1 MKNVNYPSELCSSNT
16 LSENLAYNKTPIA
29 ENKLNSAYK
38 ILGIKYV
45 NECFNN
51 EFSGYKTEKQNIE
64 VMKSISR
71 FICFINRDF
80 FWTIVEK
87 TPLSEINRD
96 MIKKSGDLVYDTYGR
111 GSHWYIEIGKY
122 KLPIWQPGTVAYH
135 SAMKKNTNLEIN
147 SKSAVNCDYQKNG
160 PILDIEDC
168 VFLARFMTDLAQ
180 NYLNMCQSQGYDSK
194 DFIPHIYSDSLLT
207 SLQRLARIDAEN
219 NGIVN
224 ELKHI
229 LTCFD
234 PDIIELSDQENC
246 LFHLNEFKTFEM
258 LVKKVPTMNEIKKF
272 RKKNQYWYGYK
283 TLFDFFAETSV
294 FKDHIHEVKICLLRQ
309 PYIFENQ
316 GDYAELHRFFD
327 TILEEAKNHIDA
339 KYFAGPQ
346 MDALSMVNQ
355 GDDSGKHSY
364 KNFRDSELD
373 SNMNFSDLMN
383 DLHQDN
389 FTKNDPFDQ
398 NRERSSTDGQQNFK
412 SKNNTPGQSDLL
424 KEFEQD
430 NRNLQITAGQCDL
443 LKEFEQDN
451 SKIKAK
457 SSFDGLDSYC
467 IDNTLYTNCY
477 NFKNNDKLTEY
488 YMTIKRSIKR
498 QGQDQLANKGQ
509 FNANN
514 YSKVISKVDKFL
526 PLYGGLMKIGCCHD
540 SNSDESRIV
549 KQLTKMQSLYHKD
562 AVLAKR
568 LAYCMTLLNRD
579 HILEYGNEFQNKE
592 RKQVGEDF
600 IEMCQKK
607 MYTLPEIK
615 AIRDLKFLEA
625 SIIVL
630 INSGKLDL
638 NNKYTTQECVQ
649 IILSKWTNYLENKI
663 SPPADQGE
671 APQDFKRTDKI
682 DFPSDVCQ
690 ESPQIPKILTRK
702 PDEYYNE
709 YIERIS
715 EYLKELKTER
725 ITEILGDLDPTD
737 NRVSAAIKFLQ
748 KVLEE
753 KKSCVI
759 F

>member
-1 MKNVNYPSELCSSNT
+1 
-16 LSENLAYNKTPIA
+16 
-29 ENKLNSAYK
+29 
-38 ILGIKYV
+38 
-45 NECFNN
+45 
-51 EFSGYKTEKQNIE
+51 
-64 VMKSISR
+64 
-71 FICFINRDF
+71 
-80 FWTIVEK
+80 
-87 TPLSEINRD
+87 
-96 MIKKSGDLVYDTYGR
+96 
-111 GSHWYIEIGKY
+111 
-122 KLPIWQPGTVAYH
+122 
-135 SAMKKNTNLEIN
+135 
-147 SKSAVNCDYQKNG
+147 
-160 PILDIEDC
+160 
-168 VFLARFMTDLAQ
+168 
-180 NYLNMCQSQGYDSK
+180 
-194 DFIPHIYSDSLLT
+194 
-207 SLQRLARIDAEN
+207 
-219 NGIVN
+219 
-224 ELKHI
+224 
-229 LTCFD
+229 
-234 PDIIELSDQENC
+234 
-246 LFHLNEFKTFEM
+246 
-258 LVKKVPTMNEIKKF
+258 
-272 RKKNQYWYGYK
+272 
-283 TLFDFFAETSV
+283 
-294 FKDHIHEVKICLLRQ
+294 
-309 PYIFENQ
+309 
-316 GDYAELHRFFD
+316 
-327 TILEEAKNHIDA
+327 
-339 KYFAGPQ
+339 
-346 MDALSMVNQ
+346 
-355 GDDSGKHSY
+355 
-364 KNFRDSELD
+364 
-373 SNMNFSDLMN
+373 
-383 DLHQDN
+383 
-389 FTKNDPFDQ
+389 
-398 NRERSSTDGQQNFK
+398 
-412 SKNNTPGQSDLL
+412 
-424 KEFEQD
+424 
-430 NRNLQITAGQCDL
+430 
-443 LKEFEQDN
+443 
-451 SKIKAK
+451 
-457 SSFDGLDSYC
+457 
-467 IDNTLYTNCY
+467 
-477 NFKNNDKLTEY
+477 
-488 YMTIKRSIKR
+488 
-498 QGQDQLANKGQ
+498 
-509 FNANN
+509 
-514 YSKVISKVDKFL
+514 
-526 PLYGGLMKIGCCHD
+526 MKIGCCHD

-638 NNKYTTQECVQ
+638 NNKYTTQEYVQ